1 MTISFNLN
9 LTILALTSLQEN
21 SAKKELL
28 RITDLFGRETA
39 YRKHTP
45 LFYIYDD
52 GTVEKKIV
60 ID

>member
-1 MTISFNLN
+1 MTD
-9 LTILALTSLQEN
+9 ILGRQSNGTEN
-21 SAKKELL
+21 KL
-28 RITDLFGRETA
+28 
-39 YRKHTP
+39 